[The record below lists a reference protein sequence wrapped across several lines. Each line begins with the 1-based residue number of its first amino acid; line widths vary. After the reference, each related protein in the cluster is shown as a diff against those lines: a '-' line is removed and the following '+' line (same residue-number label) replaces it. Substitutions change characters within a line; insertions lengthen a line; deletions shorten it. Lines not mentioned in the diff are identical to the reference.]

1 MNMEKGFGKDIS
13 MKKKWIEELYPLM
26 WKEAVRKFYGRD
38 FIGDVIHSTVEW
50 VLTGD
55 NDNINN
61 KKKEIPESFDK
72 FKKYVMDRIFA
83 LGMKQLSAPWFNVDF
98 TEETSEPLLNI
109 PDFTSVTQIGKKDLE
124 DIVDSMVREKILS
137 KIEGRILKLR
147 LYGSLADVAH
157 EIKKSRTHVY
167 YQLKSK
173 ILPKLEK
180 FLEDSIYETEL
191 QTLEV

>member
-1 MNMEKGFGKDIS
+1 
-13 MKKKWIEELYPLM
+13 M
-26 WKEAVRKFYGRD
+26 WKKYYKNFYSRD
-38 FIGDVIHSTVEW
+38 FIGDLVHTTVEW
-50 VLTGD
+50 VLTED
-55 NDNINN
+55 NNN
-61 KKKEIPESFDK
+61 VNNRKKEIPESFDT
-72 FKKYVMDRIFA
+72 FKKYVMSKIFR
-83 LGMKQLSAPWFNVDF
+83 LGMQQLSAPWFNVDF
-98 TEETSEPLLNI
+98 TEEANEPILNI

-137 KIEGRILKLR
+137 KMEGRILKLR
-147 LYGSLADVAH
+147 LYGSLADVAN

-180 FLEDSIYETEL
+180 FLEDSIYENEL